1 MIGLTEL
8 FIVVVLNIRS
18 LGLLKWTEDAL
29 SMINSLDDI
38 VVLTYQEA
46 NGEHTTSI
54 ELYYIILIWFSFEI
68 VLRDAAVSV
77 FQLSYELCYVDNGGF
92 WKAIDFYYMVL
103 FGDFIVCSY
112 IGSIIM
118 IMAQT
123 GVDNSINFKLFVI
136 ELFNCFALCLK
147 FYALHSFVWSKTD

>member
-8 FIVVVLNIRS
+8 LIVVVLNIRS
-18 LGLLKWTEDAL
+18 LGLLKCTEDAL
-29 SMINSLDDI
+29 CMINSLDDI
-38 VVLTYQEA
+38 VVLTFQEA
-46 NGEHTTSI
+46 NGEHTSI
-54 ELYYIILIWFSFEI
+54 ELFYIILMWLSFGI

-77 FQLSYELCYVDNGGF
+77 FQLSYELCYADNGGF
-92 WKAIDFYYMVL
+92 WKSIDFYYMVL

-123 GVDNSINFKLFVI
+123 GVDKSINFQLFVI